1 MPERPDLEYV
11 VPILSERLVGRGV
24 ASAEALNPVV
34 MRVAV
39 LGDGPSQLLGA
50 SVEAVTRRAH
60 FVVFTL
66 SGELDL
72 VVHPMLAGRFELQE
86 GSARRRKDTAFVLG
100 IGDGQELR
108 YRDDV
113 QMGKVYIV
121 PRVDADRVIPGF
133 ASVGIDVLSRAFTF
147 KAFSALARQRRDQV
161 KVFLMDKSALDAL
174 GNAYADEV
182 LFEAGL
188 HPKARVR
195 ELSEEQLEGLHKAI
209 KAVLR
214 QARDTIARRQ
224 PELSEKVRDF
234 LKVRNRK
241 GQPCPRCGT
250 KIRAAGVHGHDA
262 FFCPTC
268 QPDVKGR
275 GFVDWRKLKR

>member
-11 VPILSERLVGRGV
+11 VPILSERLVGRSV
-24 ASAEALNPVV
+24 ASAEVLNPVV

-39 LGDGPSQLLGA
+39 LGDGPGQLVGA
-50 SVEAVTRRAH
+50 TIEAVTRRAH
-60 FVVFTL
+60 WVVFTL

-72 VVHPMLAGRFELQE
+72 VVHPMLAGRFELLE
-86 GSARRRKDTAFVLG
+86 GAVRRRKDIAFILG
-100 IGDGQELR
+100 VGEAQELR

-121 PRVDADRVIPGF
+121 PRADAEAVIPGF
-133 ASVGIDVLSRAFTF
+133 GTVGVDVLSRAFTL
-147 KAFSALARQRRDQV
+147 KAFSALAKTRRDQV

-188 HPKARVR
+188 HPKLRVR
-195 ELSEEQLEGLHKAI
+195 ELSEDQLKDLHKAI
-209 KAVLR
+209 KKVLR
-214 QARDTIARRQ
+214 HARDTVARRQ

-241 GQPCPRCGT
+241 GEPCPRCGT

-262 FFCPTC
+262 FFCPSC
-268 QPDVKGR
+268 QPDTKGR